1 MDKKIYEALETIKTE
16 CKNRK
21 RCEDCQ
27 LYISGD
33 CVLDLNFAP
42 YEWDI
47 ESLMEQEV
55 EDNG

>member
-16 CKNRK
+16 CENHK
-21 RCEDCQ
+21 RCKDCQ
-27 LYISGD
+27 LYISGG
-33 CVLDLNFAP
+33 CVIDLNFDP
-42 YEWDI
+42 CEWDI